1 MNSPDLISRRN
12 IIDDPKL
19 REIHHTDSNQE
30 LVFISKSSN
39 QLEGLKELLESNV
52 LDIDY
57 NEMDS
62 DPLFKVEKS
71 LITKLMIRVS
81 LYSTSSGTN

>member
-1 MNSPDLISRRN
+1 M
-12 IIDDPKL
+12 
-19 REIHHTDSNQE
+19 
-30 LVFISKSSN
+30 FINKASN
-39 QLEGLKELLESNV
+39 QLEGLKELEESNV

-71 LITKLMIRVS
+71 LITKLMIRVN
-81 LYSTSSGTN
+81 LCSTFSATN